1 MKVLVTGA
9 AGYVGS
15 HIVKRLGAA
24 GIEIVG
30 VDDLSTGRAEAV
42 LYGQLIVGDVG
53 DRELMTRVFAE
64 HRFDACVHTSASISV
79 GESVRDP
86 LLYYTN
92 NSARTIELI
101 ERCAR
106 AGVHRF
112 VYSSTAAVYGA
123 GGAGEFDERAPTAPI
138 NPYGRSKLVG
148 EWALRDV
155 AAATALRY
163 VTLRYFNVAGAD
175 PDGELGPSEA
185 HGGHIVKAAAACAA
199 GRRDRLQIFGTDYET
214 PDGTCVRDYVHV
226 DDLARAHL
234 AALRYLVRGEES
246 VTLNCG
252 YGRGYSVREVVEA
265 MREVSSVRFRV
276 EDAPRRCGD
285 PPRLVARADAIR
297 RVLDWKPR
305 HEGLAP
311 LLRSALN
318 WERQLAAESS
328 CAEAVAGALDPRVT

>member
-1 MKVLVTGA
+1 LKVLVTGA

-15 HIVKRLGAA
+15 HIVKCLGAA
-24 GIEIVG
+24 GVEIVG

-42 LYGQLIVGDVG
+42 LCGELIIGDIG
-53 DRELMTRVFAE
+53 DRALMDRVFAE

-79 GESVRDP
+79 AESVGDP
-86 LLYYTN
+86 LRYYSN
-92 NSARTIELI
+92 NSARTIELV

-106 AGVHRF
+106 AQVHRF

-123 GGAGEFDERAPTAPI
+123 GGSGEFDERAPTAPI
-138 NPYGRSKLVG
+138 NPYGRSKLIG

-199 GRRDRLQIFGTDYET
+199 GRRERLQIFGTDYET

-234 AALRYLVRGEES
+234 AALRYLARGDAS
-246 VTLNCG
+246 ATLNCG
-252 YGRGYSVREVVEA
+252 YGRGYSVREVAQA
-265 MREVSSVRFRV
+265 MREVSNVHFRV
-276 EDAPRRCGD
+276 EDAPRRPGD

-297 RVLDWKPR
+297 RVLRWEPH
-305 HEGLAP
+305 HEGIEP
-311 LLRSALN
+311 LLRSALS
-318 WERQLAAESS
+318 WERRLAAESS
-328 CAEAVAGALDPRVT
+328 ARLS